1 MNFTQTILLYIS
13 TLVAFLG
20 IDAIWLTT
28 VAPKFY
34 QSNIG
39 HLMAEK
45 PNLIA
50 ALVFYLL
57 FIVGVLVLVTV
68 PALKED
74 SVKKLLINAALFG
87 MLTYATY
94 DLTNLATLK
103 DWPMI
108 VTVVDII
115 WGTTLSTV
123 TALASYYIAKKILKI
138 EL

>member
-57 FIVGVLVLVTV
+57 FIGGVLVLVTV

-74 SVKKLLINAALFG
+74 SIKKLLINGAIFG

-103 DWPMI
+103 DWPVI

-123 TALASYYIAKKILKI
+123 TALASYYIAKKLLKI